1 MNQLSLFDFVSTGE
15 DQDEVMPVLKEL
27 NQIDIV
33 NQESQP
39 IHPMQAE
46 LDKLEA
52 WIPLAKTI
60 KDLTEDLE
68 KERAEFERARKKLEE
83 ASMRKDLWGDPVPPP
98 PFMLEWFA
106 EAELAVQK
114 ANRTLVEYT
123 ETVVKKF
130 WAPRMAASSDL
141 MWIRNRMEY
150 LRERLAG
157 EQKQLPD
164 PASPAPKAEVQ
175 PAPSRPAWDSL
186 THSLNLALKLQSEV
200 GPGHPMHS
208 QYQEQEVFF
217 REKIRERDGE
227 STLLPKLVGIRWSLG
242 NVAHLAKPDLLK
254 PICGASDGHEGQYTH
269 ADQAFGWETCTR
281 GITPMCRECAG
292 LELGQRT
299 P

>member
-15 DQDEVMPVLKEL
+15 DQDEVMPVLKEI
-27 NQIDIV
+27 NQIAIV

-83 ASMRKDLWGDPVPPP
+83 ASMRKDLWGDPIPPP

-106 EAELAVQK
+106 EAELEVEK
-114 ANRTLVEYT
+114 ANRTLIEYT
-123 ETVVKKF
+123 ETVMKKF
-130 WAPRMAASSDL
+130 WAPRMPASSDL
-141 MWIRNRMEY
+141 VWIRNRMEY

-157 EQKQLPD
+157 EQKQE
-164 PASPAPKAEVQ
+164 PAIPSPAPKSEAQ
-175 PAPSRPAWDSL
+175 PAPVRPAWDNL
-186 THSLNLALKLQSEV
+186 QHSLNLALKLQAEV

-208 QYQEQEVFF
+208 QYQEQEAFF
-217 REKIRERDGE
+217 RAKIGERDGV
-227 STLLPKLVGIRWSLG
+227 STPLVAIRWSLG

-254 PICGASDGHEGQYTH
+254 PICGSPDGPEGNYTH
-269 ADQAFGWETCTR
+269 ADQDFGWETCTR
-281 GITPMCRECAG
+281 GITPMCRECVG
-292 LELGQRT
+292 LERSSG
-299 P
+299 PS